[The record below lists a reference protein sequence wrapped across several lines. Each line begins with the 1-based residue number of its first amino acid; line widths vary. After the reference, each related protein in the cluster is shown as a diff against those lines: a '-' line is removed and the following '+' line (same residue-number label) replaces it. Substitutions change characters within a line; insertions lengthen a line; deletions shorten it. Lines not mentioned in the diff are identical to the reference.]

1 MKTYTAVINHNAIS
15 QLPLSDQ
22 IALRDE
28 IENQINETEFKFG
41 PGDQNDAVSEHRD
54 QVIDQLSHVLHQLD
68 IHIAKKLNE
77 YFTIQMPNGS
87 DALLHRPKQKKA
99 ELIS

>member
-41 PGDQNDAVSEHRD
+41 LGDENDVVSEHRD
-54 QVIDQLSHVLHQLD
+54 QVIDKLSHVLHQLD
-68 IHIAKKLNE
+68 IQIAKKLKE
-77 YFTIQMPNGS
+77 YFTIQMPNRS
-87 DALLHRPKQKKA
+87 DALLHRPK
-99 ELIS
+99 